1 MIGIAVESYAYAHGT
16 EKFLL
21 PETFPL
27 TNFWGRS
34 KLDFLKLFGGVMA
47 SRWVLNRKAFA
58 AMRAIRADAPDRY
71 KYIHVGP
78 KGITATDTTAIVRV
92 SLPATCVSPN
102 VADLPEP
109 RIFPLEHAKKLMPRG
124 DDSVIMPEGLEAET
138 TGDYTVPNF
147 DVGIPDPQDQMCTI
161 TINANR
167 LIDILKGAVE
177 VTDHSRALVRL
188 RLYRDNFI
196 RVDSH
201 RDNGGQEFMGMVM
214 GTTYDGHGIPGDAPA
229 GTTPRVTA
237 ETEKCEEGKLK
248 LPVFEGRKF
257 RDA

>member
-1 MIGIAVESYAYAHGT
+1 
-16 EKFLL
+16 
-21 PETFPL
+21 
-27 TNFWGRS
+27 
-34 KLDFLKLFGGVMA
+34 
-47 SRWVLNRKAFA
+47 
-58 AMRAIRADAPDRY
+58 
-71 KYIHVGP
+71 
-78 KGITATDTTAIVRV
+78 
-92 SLPATCVSPN
+92 
-102 VADLPEP
+102 
-109 RIFPLEHAKKLMPRG
+109 
-124 DDSVIMPEGLEAET
+124 MPEGLEAKT

>member
-27 TNFWGRS
+27 TNFWGRR

-124 DDSVIMPEGLEAET
+124 DDSVIMPEGLEAKT

>member
-1 MIGIAVESYAYAHGT
+1 
-16 EKFLL
+16 
-21 PETFPL
+21 
-27 TNFWGRS
+27 
-34 KLDFLKLFGGVMA
+34 MA
-47 SRWVLNRKAFA
+47 GRWVLNRKAFA

-124 DDSVIMPEGLEAET
+124 DDSVIMPEGLEAKT

-248 LPVFEGRKF
+248 LPVFEGRVF
-257 RDA
+257 RDAEPSTCTRNHICGRDGSCNGFPRTIHCT